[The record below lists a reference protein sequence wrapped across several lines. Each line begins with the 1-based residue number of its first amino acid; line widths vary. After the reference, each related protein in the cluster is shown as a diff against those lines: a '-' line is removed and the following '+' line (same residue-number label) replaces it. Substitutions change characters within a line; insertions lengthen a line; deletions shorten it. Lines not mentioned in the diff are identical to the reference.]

1 MSRQVCW
8 TKVILEA
15 FIEEALLN
23 HTEEQIMRLRC
34 SNYTRI
40 EIAEI
45 LHMELSTL
53 DHHVARLKRKY
64 DEAQKTSIILPKR
77 KWSAKETYLDTH

>member
-1 MSRQVCW
+1 MARQVCW

-15 FIEEALLN
+15 FIEEALLSP
-23 HTEEQIMRLRC
+23 TEERIMRLRC
-34 SNYTRI
+34 SNFSRT

-53 DHHVARLKRKY
+53 DHQVARLKKKY